1 MNYEKEGDLPY
12 LLNEGV
18 RLVNDDVI
26 EIKRGWY
33 EDVRK
38 PIWLAI
44 IFCVLLGAIFTL
56 YYGKPTSISLGE
68 WIFVAI
74 FLFLANIPKARPI
87 RIDRKRRLIY
97 FSYFGKFYIY
107 RYQKG
112 QINAPYLP
120 FYTEVITRNVRSV
133 SRYYSMLHIELPSEN
148 QESQKTIKVRLGSE
162 RVSSEVL
169 ESFIYRF
176 TNFYLTGKDIQSV
189 LKIGSGITLTKGIK
203 FFFYTLLKVILNLS
217 LLPSF
222 GYNEKRTEKKIQAW
236 LKKYYNE

>member
-1 MNYEKEGDLPY
+1 MIYEKEGYLPY
-12 LLNEGV
+12 LLDEGV

-38 PIWLAI
+38 PIWLAVT
-44 IFCVLLGAIFTL
+44 FCALFGIIFTL
-56 YYGKPTSISLGE
+56 CYGKPTSISFGE
-68 WIFVAI
+68 WIFIAI
-74 FLFLANIPKARPI
+74 VLFLANIPKARPI

-97 FSYFGKFYIY
+97 FSYFGQFYIY

-112 QINAPYLP
+112 NINASYLP
-120 FYTEVITRNVRSV
+120 FYTEVITRKVRSV
-133 SRYYSMLHIELPSEN
+133 PRYYPMLHIELPSEN
-148 QESQKTIKVRLGSE
+148 RESQKTIKIRLGNE
-162 RVSSEVL
+162 RVLSEVL
-169 ESFIYRF
+169 EPFVYRF

-189 LKIGSGITLTKGIK
+189 LKIGRGITRTKGMK
-203 FFFYTLLKVILNLS
+203 FFFHTLLRVILNLS